1 MLARH
6 CNTHRTQDFTA
17 QILHQ
22 PCTHNMVPAEQSFK
36 QRASCRVSR
45 LACRAAYP
53 GRMSGVFAVSRALYG
68 KPNGGGLK
76 RARAE
81 AAAAAPTLPQTPHAA
96 LLPLPQRLLLLL
108 SRCRCCVCCS
118 FSLRR
123 SLPLLL
129 RSSPTAPLSLPL
141 LYVALPSL
149 GSPSVLVWLVRSR
162 LLTPYAGGARVVRS
176 RARSLVVSFLCVVMS
191 AASSSSSSGGKPAYD
206 YLIKLLLIG
215 DSGTCCCRRHRCGVL
230 GVSSSSSSQR

>member
-1 MLARH
+1 
-6 CNTHRTQDFTA
+6 
-17 QILHQ
+17 
-22 PCTHNMVPAEQSFK
+22 MVPAEQSFK

-81 AAAAAPTLPQTPHAA
+81 AAAAAPTLPLTPHAA
-96 LLPLPQRLLLLL
+96 LLLPLPQRLLLLL